1 MINLESSILIRSKGT
16 AFSLLRKLFKC
27 LGPAFIVSVA
37 YIDPGNFAANISA
50 GSKYNYSLIWVILI
64 SNLIAIFLQTM
75 SAKLGIATGF
85 SIPEMCGR
93 VFSRRVNLIFWA
105 AAELGAMITN
115 LAEFLGA
122 ALGLYLLFNIPIQF
136 AGLITAVITY
146 FICSMERYGQR
157 VVEIII
163 TVLVAGICIA
173 YSVELFITKPD
184 WNQAL
189 IHAFVPSIPGNDAL
203 LTAVSMLGATVMPHV
218 IYLHSELVG
227 TKNSDLTYG
236 EKLTK
241 LKMEKI
247 DIAVAM
253 NIAFVVNAAMVMV
266 SAAVFY
272 KNGIVVD
279 TIAKAHS
286 SLAPIMGPL
295 SSGAF
300 GIALL
305 ISGLSSSAVGTMAG
319 QAIMKGFIDFDIPIN
334 GRRLITMIP
343 ALVIIM
349 LGVNTMKALVI
360 SQVLLSFILPFPII
374 QMLIIAGRENLMG
387 KLVNKKLVK
396 IAGIVIFFIIVGLN
410 ASLIYF
416 SI

>member
-1 MINLESSILIRSKGT
+1 MESIVIRSKGT
-16 AFSLLRKLFKC
+16 AFSFLRKLFKC

-75 SAKLGIATGF
+75 SAKLGIATGL
-85 SIPEMCGR
+85 SLPEMCGR
-93 VFSRRVNLIFWA
+93 VFSRRVNWLFWI

-122 ALGLYLLFNIPIQF
+122 ALGLYLLFNIPIQL
-136 AGLITAVITY
+136 AGIITALITY
-146 FICSMERYGQR
+146 FICSMEKYGQR
-157 VVEIII
+157 VVEVII
-163 TVLVAGICIA
+163 TALVAGICIA
-173 YSVELFITKPD
+173 YSIELLITKPD
-184 WNQAL
+184 WNQAFV
-189 IHAFVPSIPGNDAL
+189 HALMPNIPGNDAL

-218 IYLHSELVG
+218 IYLHSELVSK
-227 TKNSDLTYG
+227 KNCEMCYD
-236 EKLTK
+236 EKLVQ

-319 QAIMKGFIDFDIPIN
+319 QSIMKGFVDYDIPLN
-334 GRRLITMIP
+334 ARRLITMIP
-343 ALVIIM
+343 ALAIIM

-360 SQVLLSFILPFPII
+360 SQVMLCFILPFPII
-374 QMLIIAGRENLMG
+374 QMLIIAGKENLMG
-387 KLVNKKLVK
+387 RFVNKKWAK
-396 IAGIVIFFIIVGLN
+396 ITGIGMLFIIIGLN
-410 ASLIYF
+410 AALIYF
-416 SI
+416 ST